1 MGKNFKNICDNMTLY
16 FKTKDGGSVA
26 TAMPI
31 VEGQSYTKTWEE
43 YDNDEF
49 YCTFNIT

>member
-1 MGKNFKNICDNMTLY
+1 MTLY